1 MKRTWI
7 YNATIVNEGLKF
19 AGSVVVEDDT
29 ICEVLQGEVRPSVPC
44 DAEIDARG
52 CYLIPG
58 VIDDHV
64 HFRDPGLTHKADM
77 ASETA
82 AAAAGGVDRLHPETP
97 TLSSFRTWVRL
108 PSPPPTERARVFGT
122 VIFGQYRI
130 LSPLFLLLI

>member
-64 HFRDPGLTHKADM
+64 HFRDPGLTI
-77 ASETA
+77 
-82 AAAAGGVDRLHPETP
+82 RLMTQKGC
-97 TLSSFRTWVRL
+97 LL
-108 PSPPPTERARVFGT
+108 K
-122 VIFGQYRI
+122 IKKI
-130 LSPLFLLLI
+130 CLLLLLLLLLLLC

>member
-82 AAAAGGVDRLHPETP
+82 AAAAGE
-97 TLSSFRTWVRL
+97 
-108 PSPPPTERARVFGT
+108 
-122 VIFGQYRI
+122 
-130 LSPLFLLLI
+130 